1 MLTVILKKINFNE
14 RWKCFR
20 LFVFSAEPFF
30 IPFKIEIT
38 EFEREPSTSNDG
50 ECHVTITSRGFGE
63 TFQLGKHPQ
72 GTEVKAIT
80 YSAMQIN
87 ENENFAEIFL
97 IIDI

>member
-1 MLTVILKKINFNE
+1 MELPNHNLPCCF
-14 RWKCFR
+14 FR
-20 LFVFSAEPFF
+20 LFVFSADPFF

-38 EFEREPSTSNDG
+38 EFVRPGADAASGGDDTDG
-50 ECHVTITSRGFGE
+50 LVSITARGFGE

-87 ENENFAEIFL
+87 ERDGFAEIFL